1 MEYICYVEIGDST
14 VPVMD
19 IIEADDISAV
29 HDHVRGMM
37 AEHPASSTATIY
49 LGDVLIG
56 SLVKDPTP
64 ASTGAVAIT
73 PGPALAPVAGI
84 RPRR

>member
-1 MEYICYVEIGDST
+1 MDYICYVEIGDST

-19 IIEADDISAV
+19 IVEADDISAV
-29 HDHVRGMM
+29 YDHVRGMM
-37 AEHPASSTATIY
+37 AEHPASSAATIY

-64 ASTGAVAIT
+64 ASTGAGVIS
-73 PGPALAPVAGI
+73 PDPALPPAAGN